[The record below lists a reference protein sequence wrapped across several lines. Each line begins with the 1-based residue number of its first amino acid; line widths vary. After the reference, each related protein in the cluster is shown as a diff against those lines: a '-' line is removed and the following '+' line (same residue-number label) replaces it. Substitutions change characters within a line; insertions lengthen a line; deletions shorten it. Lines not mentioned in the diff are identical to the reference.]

1 MPLALDSVKL
11 RVYTDPVFAVRGW
24 FTTYTWIREDLGI
37 QLTVETRDVNIYCD
51 LVGLIDGKIPTT
63 DKYVL
68 KKYDG
73 FIEGR
78 VARISLGDLLSRQLS
93 ISDPEIERI
102 DDLSRI
108 LNVRHASDCD
118 YRYISA
124 FIIQYA
130 NLVKRYIAVFLQT
143 PREILLVSAR
153 WSGR

>member
-1 MPLALDSVKL
+1 ML
-11 RVYTDPVFAVRGW
+11 YTDPVFAVRGW

-51 LVGLIDGKIPTT
+51 LVGLINGKIPTT

-78 VARISLGDLLSRQLS
+78 VAQTSLGDLLSRQLS

-130 NLVKRYIAVFLQT
+130 NLVKRYVAVFLQS